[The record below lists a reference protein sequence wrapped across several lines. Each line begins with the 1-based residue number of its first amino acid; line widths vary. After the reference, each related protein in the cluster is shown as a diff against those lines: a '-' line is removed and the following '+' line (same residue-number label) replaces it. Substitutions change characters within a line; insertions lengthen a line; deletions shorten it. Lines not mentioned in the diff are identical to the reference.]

1 MKTKIFDNAILRF
14 GMGMTMRRKKS
25 IVLVSVI
32 TLIAALIV
40 SITFLI
46 MNSVSNGQDDYP
58 ESAQILFVVL
68 TALHISV
75 ISFTMAATAGTAISS
90 EREKQTLDVLLCSQM
105 TPWEIV
111 FGKFLASVS
120 WSVAVSLSLLPT
132 YMVLV
137 LAGGVTVIGVLI
149 IMLFIIWW
157 TLVVGSIAVF
167 YSSVTKRTA
176 LAVVLTIVTIV
187 AYITLNISFAS
198 LHMSLILS
206 LQNYYGYY
214 GFWTDVMPP
223 ILYINPV
230 LCLIFLIGWTLFDIQ
245 TLSSNMVFN
254 VTVPE
259 VIITIVA
266 TIVFFSVMSF
276 ILLKV
281 ATNNVD
287 PMKKKEKIKK
297 HAKGRR

>member
-58 ESAQILFVVL
+58 ESSQILFVVL

-75 ISFTMAATAGTAISS
+75 ISFTMAATAGSAISS

-120 WSVAVSLSLLPT
+120 WSVAVSLSLLPV

-167 YSSVTKRTA
+167 YSSVIKRTA
-176 LAVVLTIVTIV
+176 PAVVLTIVTIV
-187 AYITLNISFAS
+187 GYIGLNFTFAS

-206 LQNYYGYY
+206 LQNYYGYN

-230 LCLIFLIGWTLFDIQ
+230 LCLICLIGWTLFDIQ

-254 VTVPE
+254 ITVPE

>member
-1 MKTKIFDNAILRF
+1 
-14 GMGMTMRRKKS
+14 
-25 IVLVSVI
+25 
-32 TLIAALIV
+32 
-40 SITFLI
+40 
-46 MNSVSNGQDDYP
+46 
-58 ESAQILFVVL
+58 
-68 TALHISV
+68 
-75 ISFTMAATAGTAISS
+75 
-90 EREKQTLDVLLCSQM
+90 
-105 TPWEIV
+105 
-111 FGKFLASVS
+111 
-120 WSVAVSLSLLPT
+120 
-132 YMVLV
+132 
-137 LAGGVTVIGVLI
+137 
-149 IMLFIIWW
+149 MLFIIWW

-187 AYITLNISFAS
+187 GYIGLNFTFAS

-206 LQNYYGYY
+206 LQNYYGYN

-230 LCLIFLIGWTLFDIQ
+230 LCLICLIGWTLFDIQ

>member
-46 MNSVSNGQDDYP
+46 MNSVSTGQDDYP
-58 ESAQILFVVL
+58 ESSQILFVVL

-75 ISFTMAATAGTAISS
+75 ISFTMAATAGSAISS

-120 WSVAVSLSLLPT
+120 WSVAVSISLLPA

-137 LAGGVTVIGVLI
+137 LAGGVTVTGVLI

-187 AYITLNISFAS
+187 GYIGLNFTFAS

-206 LQNYYGYY
+206 LQNYYGYN

-230 LCLIFLIGWTLFDIQ
+230 LCLICLIGWTLFDIQ

-254 VTVPE
+254 ITVPE